1 VAAAAAWT
9 LQSVYGTVFAV
20 DDRTGDVTVRSSLDY
35 ELQRHYS
42 LSVVASDCPDPAHGH
57 HAAAA
62 GAGAGGGAP
71 GLSSRVQVLVHV
83 SDVNDCPPSISVNSL
98 SPLGL
103 AEVRSTPVER

>member
-1 VAAAAAWT
+1 
-9 LQSVYGTVFAV
+9 VFAV

-62 GAGAGGGAP
+62 AAAAAAAGGGAP

-83 SDVNDCPPSISVNSL
+83 SDVNDCPPSITVNSL

-103 AEVRSTPVER
+103 AEVRSTPAER

>member
-1 VAAAAAWT
+1 V
-9 LQSVYGTVFAV
+9 QSVYGTVFAV

-42 LSVVASDCPDPAHGH
+42 LSVVASDSANPAHGH
-57 HAAAA
+57 HAAA
-62 GAGAGGGAP
+62 GAGAGAP

-83 SDVNDCPPSISVNSL
+83 SDVNDCPPSITVNSL

>member
-1 VAAAAAWT
+1 M
-9 LQSVYGTVFAV
+9 QSVYGTVFAV

-42 LSVVASDCPDPAHGH
+42 LSVVASDSANPAHGH
-57 HAAAA
+57 HAA
-62 GAGAGGGAP
+62 GAGAP

-83 SDVNDCPPSISVNSL
+83 SDVNDCPPSITVNSL

>member
-1 VAAAAAWT
+1 
-9 LQSVYGTVFAV
+9 VYGTVFAV
-20 DDRTGDVTVRSSLDY
+20 DARTGDVTVRSSLDY

-42 LSVVASDCPDPAHGH
+42 LSVVASDCPNPAHGH
-57 HAAAA
+57 HA
-62 GAGAGGGAP
+62 GAGAP

-83 SDVNDCPPSISVNSL
+83 SDVNDCPPSITVNSL